1 MSLGEFNDDYN
12 NRYLDILSYFLN
24 ISNKHLKAYIPGT
37 TRSQIIQ
44 GHYHLRDV
52 PLGKLRPSQINVGL
66 LRRLIQPFLV

>member
-1 MSLGEFNDDYN
+1 MWPQT
-12 NRYLDILSYFLN
+12 RHTICVDISPVKTELR
-24 ISNKHLKAYIPGT
+24 KD
-37 TRSQIIQ
+37 RSQIIQ